1 MVLHFAPAGARWC
14 TLALG
19 TDLADDRD
27 RMERLVVPGRQEP
40 ALRSRGERRVVI
52 GADVGAT
59 TTAAGLVTQAGEVLS
74 VVRVATHGRGPGTAV
89 QALLGAIE
97 QLVEQ
102 ARREDMTL
110 EAIGIG
116 LAGLVDTGRGMMV
129 GSKNFVPEFTDLPL
143 ADRLRDAI
151 GVPAFVDNDANALA
165 LGEWTFGVGR
175 GSPSMALLAVGTGV
189 GGAIIVGG
197 KLVRGH
203 GGCAGEFGFITVDF
217 HGAPYR
223 VSTPGSLNAYASGEA
238 LAHSVREAVPRGE
251 ASKVL
256 ALAGGDPEQVS
267 AAHVFRAAAMGDA
280 FASALVE
287 RACKALGAVIGT
299 IINTLDPGLVVV
311 TGGVSNSLVHLENRL
326 HEFTARYAEPRA
338 LAHTRVRLVTSDKSR
353 TVLGGAALAFYEMR
367 ESQLATVGRS
377 RVERK
382 D

>member
-1 MVLHFAPAGARWC
+1 MVLRSTPVGACRC
-14 TLALG
+14 TLAFG
-19 TDLADDRD
+19 TDLANDRD
-27 RMERLVVPGRQEP
+27 RMERLVVPERLDP

-59 TTAAGLVTQAGEVLS
+59 TTAAGLVTEAGEVLS

-89 QALLGAIE
+89 PALLGAIE

-102 ARREDMTL
+102 ARRENMTL

-116 LAGLVDTGRGMMV
+116 LAGLVDTRRGMMV
-129 GSKNFVPEFTDLPL
+129 GSTNFVPEFTDLPL
-143 ADRLRDAI
+143 ADRLRDTAGI
-151 GVPAFVDNDANALA
+151 PVFVDNDANALA

-223 VSTPGSLNAYASGEA
+223 STTPGSLNAYASGEA
-238 LAHSVREAVPRGE
+238 LAFSVREAVPRGE
-251 ASKVL
+251 AANVL
-256 ALAGGDPEQVS
+256 ALAGGDPGQVS
-267 AAHVFRAAAMGDA
+267 AAHVFRAAATGDA
-280 FASALVE
+280 FAGALVE
-287 RACKALGAVIGT
+287 RACQALGAAIGT

-311 TGGVSNSLVHLENRL
+311 TGGVANSLVHLETRL
-326 HEFTARYAEPRA
+326 REFTARYAEPRA
-338 LAHTRVRLVTSDKSR
+338 LSHTRVRILTSDKSR
-353 TVLGGAALAFYEMR
+353 TVLGGAALALYELR
-367 ESQLATVGRS
+367 ERQPGTAGRS
-377 RVERK
+377 QVERK